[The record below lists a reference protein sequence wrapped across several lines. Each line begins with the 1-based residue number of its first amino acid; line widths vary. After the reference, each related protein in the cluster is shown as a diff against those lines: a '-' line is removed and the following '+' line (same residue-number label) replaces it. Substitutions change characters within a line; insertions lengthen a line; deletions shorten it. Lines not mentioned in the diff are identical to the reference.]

1 MRGTAAFIIIC
12 VAAAAYATGGG
23 AWVGD
28 TWGGRMVKLS
38 PSGSIV
44 RTVGPFTYP
53 YGVAVDPSDGSV
65 WFTVNAQTVVKMTAE
80 GQELFRRSYNTEQI
94 SVNPGDGACWIRLHN
109 PRGVARLD
117 KNGTET
123 ANESRRSAAS
133 VRPVGAPP
141 TPGITPFPLLRAA
154 TSRA

>member
-1 MRGTAAFIIIC
+1 MRGVVILLIIC

-65 WFTVNAQTVVKMTAE
+65 WFTVNARTVVKMTAE
-80 GQELFRRSYNTEQI
+80 GQELFRRSYDTEQI
-94 SVNPGDGACWIRLHN
+94 SVNPGDGA
-109 PRGVARLD
+109 
-117 KNGTET
+117 
-123 ANESRRSAAS
+123 
-133 VRPVGAPP
+133 
-141 TPGITPFPLLRAA
+141 
-154 TSRA
+154 